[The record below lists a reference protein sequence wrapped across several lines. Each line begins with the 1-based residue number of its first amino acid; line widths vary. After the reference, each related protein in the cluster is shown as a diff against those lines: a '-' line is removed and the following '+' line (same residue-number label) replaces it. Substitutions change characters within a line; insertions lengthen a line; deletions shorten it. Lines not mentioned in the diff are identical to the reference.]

1 MKKFFVTYASL
12 VLAFVYLPIF
22 VLIVYSFNSS
32 AVSANWEGFTLEWY
46 AKLFQNTY
54 VIDAAINSITIALTS
69 TVITTIIGTLCA
81 LALHRYRFKFKGVIE
96 GVLYLPLLVPE
107 ILMGLSLLV
116 LFTQFQVSLSM
127 MTVIIAHVT
136 FSISYV
142 VVILSARLK
151 GAGPE
156 LEQAASDLGAT
167 PWQTFR
173 HVTLPT
179 MMPGIFA
186 AALLTFTLS
195 IDDFIISFFVAGP
208 ESTTLPLYI
217 YGLVKKGVSPEINA
231 LSTIL
236 IVVIVALMLLSEV
249 IGSKGS
255 DDEKGSST
263 IPF

>member
-1 MKKFFVTYASL
+1 MKKFLVTYASV

-22 VLIVYSFNSS
+22 VLVVFSFNSS
-32 AVSANWEGFTLEWY
+32 AISANWEGFTLDWY

-54 VIDAAINSITIALTS
+54 VISAAINSITIALTA

-81 LALHRYRFKFKGVIE
+81 LALHKYRFKYRGVIE
-96 GVLYLPLLVPE
+96 GIIYLPLLVPE
-107 ILMGLSLLV
+107 ILLGLSLLI
-116 LFTQFQVSLSM
+116 LFTQIQVSLSNL
-127 MTVIIAHVT
+127 TVIIAHVT

-142 VVILSARLK
+142 VVILTARLK

-167 PWQTFR
+167 PWKTFR
-173 HVTLPT
+173 YVTLP
-179 MMPGIFA
+179 MMAPGIFA

-236 IVVIVALMLLSEV
+236 IVVIAGLMLLSEV

-255 DDEKGSST
+255 NEEKGNSV